1 VPIKPENQRLS
12 ASICVQFL
20 APKANPEFCQSTSEL
35 IAADSLNPLYSL
47 SYSANCRPG
56 QLHLN
61 HLLARDPFDKLRAGS
76 QIPAMCG
83 LIGPQDGD
91 LAIPSEQVWL
101 KFRAWTQ
108 LTTRKSSAQAT
119 V

>member
-1 VPIKPENQRLS
+1 MCAIS
-12 ASICVQFL
+12 ASEYDI
-20 APKANPEFCQSTSEL
+20 EFSGLNEL

-91 LAIPSEQVWL
+91 LALHV
-101 KFRAWTQ
+101 
-108 LTTRKSSAQAT
+108 

>member
-1 VPIKPENQRLS
+1 MNTKYTDKMQAKR
-12 ASICVQFL
+12 Q
-20 APKANPEFCQSTSEL
+20 NPCAQP
-35 IAADSLNPLYSL
+35 DSLNPLYSL

-101 KFRAWTQ
+101 RFWEKRD
-108 LTTRKSSAQAT
+108 KIM
-119 V
+119 VG

>member
-1 VPIKPENQRLS
+1 VCAIS
-12 ASICVQFL
+12 ASEYDIQFSGL
-20 APKANPEFCQSTSEL
+20 NEL

-56 QLHLN
+56 QLHLD
-61 HLLARDPFDKLRAGS
+61 HLLARDR

-101 KFRAWTQ
+101 RFWEKRGKIMAG
-108 LTTRKSSAQAT
+108 
-119 V
+119 